1 MSDHSSSD
9 ANHDAH
15 HGPGHIVSPPILIAT
30 GLALL
35 VLTVVTVAVA
45 GIDLGEANIY
55 VALAI
60 AVLKGSLVA
69 LFFMHLRWDRP
80 FNQIVF
86 VSSLCFV
93 GLFIAFAMT
102 DTAEYREF
110 LLDGDAPAVE
120 KALADA
126 EAEAA
131 NAEPGG

>member
-1 MSDHSSSD
+1 
-9 ANHDAH
+9 
-15 HGPGHIVSPPILIAT
+15 
-30 GLALL
+30 
-35 VLTVVTVAVA
+35 VL
-45 GIDLGEANIY
+45 N
-55 VALAI
+55 
-60 AVLKGSLVA
+60 GSLVA

>member
-9 ANHDAH
+9 TSHDAH

-30 GLALL
+30 GLGLL
-35 VLTVVTVAVA
+35 VLTVITVVVA

-55 VALAI
+55 IALGI

-110 LLDGDAPAVE
+110 IVDGDAPAVK
-120 KALADA
+120 KALA
-126 EAEAA
+126 EVEAA
-131 NAEPGG
+131 QAEPGG